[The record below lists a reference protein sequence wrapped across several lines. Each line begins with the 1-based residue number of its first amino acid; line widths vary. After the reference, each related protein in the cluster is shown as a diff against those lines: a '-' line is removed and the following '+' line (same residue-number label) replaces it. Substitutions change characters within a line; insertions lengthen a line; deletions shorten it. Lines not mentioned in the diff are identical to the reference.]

1 MQVTRIK
8 LVASSRL
15 GAISTIFKFKFD
27 SESESDGIFVRVIF
41 V

>member
-15 GAISTIFKFKFD
+15 GAISTILKFKFD
-27 SESESDGIFVRVIF
+27 SESDGIFVRVIF